1 MTCHHC
7 SLLLQATSTPTQTEA
22 VISALLRL
30 VLMTEKYLPC
40 FEIMVTSF
48 TIRYNSMQETL
59 TIFFDFSNKNS
70 KANLVFIIASSV
82 MDLKT

>member
-1 MTCHHC
+1 
-7 SLLLQATSTPTQTEA
+7 
-22 VISALLRL
+22 
-30 VLMTEKYLPC
+30 
-40 FEIMVTSF
+40 
-48 TIRYNSMQETL
+48 MQETL